1 MGFKR
6 KPPTSLLDLIEGQPG
21 KDASGKSQPK
31 FPPPPPKPQSA
42 QTRSSSTSS
51 QPSSPQSKLPHPL
64 QPTDPKRKRASK
76 GKEPVDGGR
85 SRSFQEEDEA
95 RRASKQL
102 KIMHQGQEKEVTT
115 QSEPQAWLPA
125 PMLHREP
132 LMDNAS
138 LRDFRRGEG
147 TYMADVL
154 ERSLL
159 LPTDMAEFRG
169 LRRQEVFLSI
179 KRYLG
184 MIRLLT
190 LVVLLILVL
199 WFPTHSV
206 LVSIGR
212 LSRLP
217 TG

>member
-1 MGFKR
+1 M
-6 KPPTSLLDLIEGQPG
+6 D
-21 KDASGKSQPK
+21 
-31 FPPPPPKPQSA
+31 
-42 QTRSSSTSS
+42 STC
-51 QPSSPQSKLPHPL
+51 
-64 QPTDPKRKRASK
+64 
-76 GKEPVDGGR
+76 
-85 SRSFQEEDEA
+85 
-95 RRASKQL
+95 
-102 KIMHQGQEKEVTT
+102 
-115 QSEPQAWLPA
+115 
-125 PMLHREP
+125 
-132 LMDNAS
+132 